1 MNIQKY
7 YIASILSFG
16 ANISISRRS
25 HILNLNCY
33 MYFIYFYVLFIL
45 SNYNYMIHYFVYFVY
60 ILYLHI
66 DKKRLYSH
74 SDLVGSFFPPIFSK
88 NLAPFFFF
96 FFFLLSPFLFF
107 FFFFFVPTPSFGN
120 FVSPSLLPP
129 PPLPPPC
136 TDPPSKMQKSP
147 FLPKVSNFCC

>member
-45 SNYNYMIHYFVYFVY
+45 CNYNYMIHYFVYFVY

-96 FFFLLSPFLFF
+96 LSPPPLLEIL
-107 FFFFFVPTPSFGN
+107 
-120 FVSPSLLPP
+120 SPPLCCLPP
-129 PPLPPPC
+129 PPPLYWSPLQNAKKSFPPESFKLLLLDVNGV
-136 TDPPSKMQKSP
+136 TI
-147 FLPKVSNFCC
+147 VRRNTH

>member
-45 SNYNYMIHYFVYFVY
+45 CNYNYMIHYFVYFVY

-96 FFFLLSPFLFF
+96 FLSPPPLLEIL
-107 FFFFFVPTPSFGN
+107 
-120 FVSPSLLPP
+120 SPPLCCLPP
-129 PPLPPPC
+129 PPLVLIPPPKC
-136 TDPPSKMQKSP
+136 K
-147 FLPKVSNFCC
+147 KVLSSRKFQTFAVRCQWGHNCKKEYTLN

>member
-16 ANISISRRS
+16 ANICISGRS

-45 SNYNYMIHYFVYFVY
+45 CNYNYMIHYFVYFVY

-96 FFFLLSPFLFF
+96 FCPHPHFWKFCLPLSAA
-107 FFFFFVPTPSFGN
+107 
-120 FVSPSLLPP
+120 SPPP
-129 PPLPPPC
+129 PPLVLIPPPKC
-136 TDPPSKMQKSP
+136 K
-147 FLPKVSNFCC
+147 KVLSSRKFQTFAVRCQWGHNCKKEYTLN

>member
-45 SNYNYMIHYFVYFVY
+45 CNYNYMIHYFVYFVY
-60 ILYLHI
+60 IVYLHI

-96 FFFLLSPFLFF
+96 FCPHPHFWKFCLPLSAA
-107 FFFFFVPTPSFGN
+107 
-120 FVSPSLLPP
+120 SPPP
-129 PPLPPPC
+129 PPLY
-136 TDPPSKMQKSP
+136 
-147 FLPKVSNFCC
+147 

>member
-1 MNIQKY
+1 MNIPKY

-45 SNYNYMIHYFVYFVY
+45 CNYNYMIHYFVYFVY

-96 FFFLLSPFLFF
+96 FCPHPHFCKFCLPLSAA
-107 FFFFFVPTPSFGN
+107 S
-120 FVSPSLLPP
+120 
-129 PPLPPPC
+129 PPPC

-147 FLPKVSNFCC
+147 FLLPKVSNFCC

>member
-16 ANISISRRS
+16 ANICISGRS

-45 SNYNYMIHYFVYFVY
+45 CNYNYMIHYFVYFVY

-96 FFFLLSPFLFF
+96 FCPHPHFWKFCLPLSAA
-107 FFFFFVPTPSFGN
+107 S
-120 FVSPSLLPP
+120 PP
-129 PPLPPPC
+129 PPLVLIPPPKC
-136 TDPPSKMQKSP
+136 K
-147 FLPKVSNFCC
+147 KVFSSRKFQTFAVRCQWGHNCKKEYTLN

>member
-45 SNYNYMIHYFVYFVY
+45 CNYNYMIHYFVYFVY
-60 ILYLHI
+60 IVYLHI

-96 FFFLLSPFLFF
+96 FCPHPHFWKFCLPLSAA
-107 FFFFFVPTPSFGN
+107 S
-120 FVSPSLLPP
+120 
-129 PPLPPPC
+129 PPLYWSPLQNAKKSFPPESFKLLLLDVNGV
-136 TDPPSKMQKSP
+136 TI
-147 FLPKVSNFCC
+147 VRRNTH